1 VNGDA
6 TFQGTVVQP
15 VAQIPGCLPRSLA
28 KPEKPRKSNLNASHR
43 SVYRSRSTSPY
54 RISKTSIG
62 SKALPMSGRG
72 AAHRDKIRFYCDRHH
87 IHGAVARYTCEH
99 PIWLPFSSKWTRTM
113 SHEHD
118 LVSIDVVIQQA
129 KEQRAKDIAEACAPA
144 LKTLRGFALA
154 AVLVPWQLVRQ
165 ALSHMTS

>member
-1 VNGDA
+1 MVPFCERGCNVSGDRRA
-6 TFQGTVVQP
+6 AGRPNSGVLVKVTGQTRKTKKIQP
-15 VAQIPGCLPRSLA
+15 QCQPSERV
-28 KPEKPRKSNLNASHR
+28 
-43 SVYRSRSTSPY
+43 SVSFNVT
-54 RISKTSIG
+54 
-62 SKALPMSGRG
+62 LPMSGRG

-87 IHGAVARYTCEH
+87 IHGAVARYISEH

-129 KEQRAKDIAEACAPA
+129 KEQRAKEIAEACAPA
-144 LKTLRGFALA
+144 LKTLGGFALV